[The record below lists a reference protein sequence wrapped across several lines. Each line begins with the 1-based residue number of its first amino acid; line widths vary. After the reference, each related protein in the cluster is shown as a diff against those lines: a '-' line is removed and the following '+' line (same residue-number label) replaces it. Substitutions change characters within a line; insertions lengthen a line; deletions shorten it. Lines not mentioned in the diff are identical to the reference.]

1 MAIMTHRHKINLAKV
16 FINLIWWQ
24 LNFCVCV
31 FLLFCF
37 FYRRVFLSPPKIDG
51 TGSGTMCVCMRT
63 KPQSKTRDPYT
74 YKTQAKFS
82 IITNVY
88 FKLTYLYKFFLS
100 QWLFLCVFFFNLPIG
115 RCESSSDFDGG
126 KNVRWK
132 VLPPVTYTEGIPEWM
147 KLRIHSVYVQG
158 VKHPVDV
165 NRKTSVNFSFSLFS
179 FLVPLVAGRHHH
191 FCPSVRFGWLPPNVC
206 VCMRL
211 AGGRSCFLFLAPP
224 PYLMCASVYIY
235 INVCV
240 GLYGWPIKGE
250 KRRGQTR
257 WLPFFFSFYSFVCV
271 CVWSD
276 EKINTLRGKHML

>member
-1 MAIMTHRHKINLAKV
+1 
-16 FINLIWWQ
+16 
-24 LNFCVCV
+24 
-31 FLLFCF
+31 
-37 FYRRVFLSPPKIDG
+37 
-51 TGSGTMCVCMRT
+51 MCVCMQT
-63 KPQSKTRDPYT
+63 KPQSKARDPYT

-100 QWLFLCVFFFNLPIG
+100 QWLFLFFCFFFNLPIG

-211 AGGRSCFLFLAPP
+211 AGGRSYFLFLAPP

-235 INVCV
+235 IYKCV
-240 GLYGWPIKGE
+240 RGFVWLTY
-250 KRRGQTR
+250 KRRKETGPNA
-257 WLPFFFSFYSFVCV
+257 LAAIFFFLFTVL